1 MQKRYVVRLSAEERE
16 RLRGVL
22 SRKRGSR
29 FSRTRAWI
37 YLKADEGPDGPGWTD
52 ARIAEAFDVSP
63 RNVSRA
69 REQLVEEGLEASLE
83 KKSQPRPEQRR
94 LDGAKEARLIA
105 LACGP
110 SPEGIRSLDTQA
122 ACRPHGGVG
131 GRTGGTLVRNGA
143 KDVKKNQLKPHRKEY
158 WCIPPKA
165 SVEFVFCMEN
175 VLDVYHR
182 PHDPRFPV
190 VCMDETSK
198 QLVREVRPALAPEP
212 GRAERP

>member
-1 MQKRYVVRLSAEERE
+1 MNTRFSEVSLCRRDTWLGFRPRSGSGSEESCLGRE
-16 RLRGVL
+16 
-22 SRKRGSR
+22 GSR

-110 SPEGIRSLDTQA
+110 SPEGYARWTLKLLADRMVELEVELEELSYETV
-122 ACRPHGGVG
+122 R
-131 GRTGGTLVRNGA
+131 RTL
-143 KDVKKNQLKPHRKEY
+143 KK
-158 WCIPPKA
+158 
-165 SVEFVFCMEN
+165 
-175 VLDVYHR
+175 
-182 PHDPRFPV
+182 
-190 VCMDETSK
+190 TS
-198 QLVREVRPALAPEP
+198 
-212 GRAERP
+212 

>member
-94 LDGAKEARLIA
+94 LSAGDCERACKNSNHGAAR
-105 LACGP
+105 
-110 SPEGIRSLDTQA
+110 
-122 ACRPHGGVG
+122 
-131 GRTGGTLVRNGA
+131 
-143 KDVKKNQLKPHRKEY
+143 
-158 WCIPPKA
+158 
-165 SVEFVFCMEN
+165 
-175 VLDVYHR
+175 
-182 PHDPRFPV
+182 
-190 VCMDETSK
+190 
-198 QLVREVRPALAPEP
+198 
-212 GRAERP
+212 

>member
-1 MQKRYVVRLSAEERE
+1 MQKRYVVRLSAEGRE

-63 RNVSRA
+63 RNVSRV
-69 REQLVEEGLEASLE
+69 VEEGLETSLE

-110 SPEGIRSLDTQA
+110 SPEGYARWTLKLLADRMVELEVELEELSYETV
-122 ACRPHGGVG
+122 R
-131 GRTGGTLVRNGA
+131 RTL
-143 KDVKKNQLKPHRKEY
+143 KKTN
-158 WCIPPKA
+158 
-165 SVEFVFCMEN
+165 
-175 VLDVYHR
+175 
-182 PHDPRFPV
+182 
-190 VCMDETSK
+190 
-198 QLVREVRPALAPEP
+198 
-212 GRAERP
+212 